1 VILSGG
7 AGREAE
13 SDREEDN
20 LQSYKVARF
29 QSAPPEVNQTD
40 SMENETNAP
49 ILLRASLVQAWPR
62 SKRRL
67 TLIAHEAHCRGQI
80 AMLARQAGHAI
91 PQKAMFGM
99 REWGMR

>member
-7 AGREAE
+7 AGCEAK

-20 LQSYKVARF
+20 FQSYKVARF
-29 QSAPPEVNQTD
+29 QSAPPEVNPTD
-40 SMENETNAP
+40 SMESETNAP
-49 ILLRASLVQAWPR
+49 LLLRASLVQAWLR
-62 SKRRL
+62 SKRLL
-67 TLIAHEAHCRGQI
+67 TLMAHEAHCRGQI

-99 REWGMR
+99 REWGVR